1 MKTMIIGDIHGCN
14 QMLLALLDRIGPGTE
29 DRLILLGDLF
39 DRGPESW
46 EVFQTVM
53 QLDESYSDRLILLRG
68 NHEDYLLTENLPF
81 AQQMVWN
88 RVGRRAT
95 VRSFRQHGAQVEEAR
110 PFLQRKC
117 QLFWR
122 DESIQAVHA
131 GIKDDP
137 LEDNDTYT
145 LIHDHEVVLRNQ
157 YSGPLTVVG
166 HIALDFPTWFAGNEE
181 TREPLPPGEWL
192 PLPRQG
198 VICIDTGCGKGGK
211 LTAMILEENR
221 YRLESVL

>member
-14 QMLLALLDRIGPGTE
+14 QMLLALLDKIGPGAE

-39 DRGPESW
+39 DRGSESW
-46 EVFQTVM
+46 EVYQTVM
-53 QLDESYSDRLILLRG
+53 QLDESYRDRLILLRG
-68 NHEDYLLTENLPF
+68 NHEDYLLTENLTF
-81 AQQMVWN
+81 AQRMVWN

-181 TREPLPPGEWL
+181 TRELLPPGEWL
-192 PLPRQG
+192 PLPQQG
-198 VICIDTGCGKGGK
+198 VICIDTGCAKGGK